1 MWVSG
6 YIILYLLLGKSPW
19 SVQFGENLDMLKVKL
34 LLKQRKMFNLPS
46 NLNNDLA
53 DMLNLILCLN
63 PCERITAK

>member
-1 MWVSG
+1 M
-6 YIILYLLLGKSPW
+6 
-19 SVQFGENLDMLKVKL
+19 QFGENLDMLKVKL